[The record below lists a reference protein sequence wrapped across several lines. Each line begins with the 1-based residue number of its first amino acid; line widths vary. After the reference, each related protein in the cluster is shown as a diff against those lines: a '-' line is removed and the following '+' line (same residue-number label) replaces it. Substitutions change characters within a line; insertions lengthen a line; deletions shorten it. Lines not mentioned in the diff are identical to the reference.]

1 MHQIAQIEVLNCK
14 SSLPWERGH
23 PLPHPP
29 PLDLYSKYIEKC
41 NFSMHQIAQ
50 FEV

>member
-1 MHQIAQIEVLNCK
+1 MRQIAQFEVQKCK
-14 SSLPWERGH
+14 SSLPWEGGR
-23 PLPHPP
+23 PL

-41 NFSMHQIAQ
+41 YFSMHQIAQ